1 MPNKI
6 TWEHRKAVYALAAT
20 KYGVNHQHDK
30 VLEELGEFLD
40 AYIKYRYK
48 RTTREHFV
56 EELADLTV
64 VLEQLRL
71 LYGVDAEVCAAMD
84 AKVERLQK
92 NLEAENA

>member
-6 TWEHRKAVYALAAT
+6 TWEHRKAVYALAAA
-20 KYGVNHQHDK
+20 KYGVNHQQDK

-48 RTTREHFV
+48 RTTREHFS

-71 LYGVDAEVCAAMD
+71 LYGCNDEVCAAMD
-84 AKVERLQK
+84 AKVERLQR
-92 NLEAENA
+92 NLEEHNG

>member
-6 TWEHRKAVYALAAT
+6 TWEHRKAVYALAAAR
-20 KYGVNHQHDK
+20 YGVHHQQDK

-40 AYIKYRYK
+40 AYIKFRYK

-71 LYGVDAEVCAAMD
+71 LYGVNDEVCAAMD

>member
-6 TWEHRKAVYALAAT
+6 TWEHRKAVYALAAA
-20 KYGVNHQHDK
+20 KYGVHHQQDK

-64 VLEQLRL
+64 MLERLRL
-71 LYGVDAEVCAAMD
+71 LYGVNDEVCAAMD
-84 AKVERLQK
+84 FKVDRLQK
-92 NLEAENA
+92 DLEAVT